1 MKSKENYLK
10 RIEAI
15 QTFFMNNPRSKFVDV
30 MRAFPDTPSGT
41 ISATMSFMYQV
52 GHLTRNEYYEYS
64 VPAVL
69 STSKQIAGDI
79 AKMQKR
85 KNEVKLNRSKSSDLF
100 TTQHHPNPE
109 HHLSIQKQIEEAVQ
123 LLKSQGYKVLAKKT
137 EYTEI

>member
-52 GHLTRNEYYEYS
+52 GHLTRNDYYEYS
-64 VPAVL
+64 VPSVL

-79 AKMQKR
+79 SKMLKR
-85 KNEVKLNRSKSSDLF
+85 KNEAKLKEPKPSDLF
-100 TTQHHPNPE
+100 NAPSNFE
-109 HHLSIQKQIEEAVQ
+109 NALSIQKRIEQAIE
-123 LLKSQGYKVLAKKT
+123 LLKSQGYKILAKKT